1 MHSEAQGMRGDRVM
15 RRKFGE
21 RGPSGK
27 RPATEKAV
35 GSLVLVVGA
44 AVAGSAAEGAGLP
57 AAWLVG
63 PMLVAVIF
71 ALAQP
76 AGRPDVP
83 QWARRAALGVVGGVL
98 AGAFRPSVLPLI
110 AKEWL
115 TVSLAVSGTLLLSL
129 AAASLLARFARLD
142 RRTAVLGTLP
152 GAASGMLAMSDP
164 LGADPRLV
172 ALMQYAR
179 VVLVVV
185 SAAVV
190 ARLGAPLGGMGPS
203 PDSVAAPSAGAE
215 EILVHGAWTVY
226 GLTAIVAAVG
236 VWAGTRLRL
245 PAGALLG
252 PLVLGVTLEELSV
265 LRCAWPPGVPL
276 LAYALIGTYA
286 GLLFDRASVRRV
298 GRLLPFML
306 ASTLLL
312 MAACSALGWALAALT
327 GTDPLTAYLA
337 TTPGGIDS
345 VTIVAVGSGADASL
359 VLAVQMLRLF
369 AVVLTGALLGRLWS
383 S

>member
-1 MHSEAQGMRGDRVM
+1 MHR
-15 RRKFGE
+15 FGE
-21 RGPSGK
+21 GGSSGK

-35 GSLVLVVGA
+35 GSLVLAVGA
-44 AVAGSAAEGAGLP
+44 AVAGLGAEGAGLP

-63 PMLVAVIF
+63 PMLAAVVF
-71 ALAQP
+71 ALARP
-76 AGRPDVP
+76 EGRPGVP
-83 QWARRAALGVVGGVL
+83 RWARHAALGVVGGVL
-98 AGAFRPSVLPLI
+98 AGVFRLVLPLI
-110 AKEWL
+110 VKEWL
-115 TVSLAVSGTLLLSL
+115 PVSLAVGGTLLLSL
-129 AAASLLARFARLD
+129 VAASLLARFARLD

-152 GAASGMLAMSDP
+152 GAASGMLAMSDT

-190 ARLGAPLGGMGPS
+190 ARFAPPGGGAGPS
-203 PDSVAAPSAGAE
+203 GSSGIASGVADV
-215 EILVHGAWTVY
+215 LVHGAWTVY
-226 GLTAIVAAVG
+226 GLTALVAAVG
-236 VWAGTRLRL
+236 VWAGTRLGL

-252 PLVLGVTLEELSV
+252 PLVLGVTLEELGI
-265 LRCAWPPGVPL
+265 LRLAWPPGVPP
-276 LAYALIGTYA
+276 LAYALIGAYA
-286 GLLFDRASVRRV
+286 GLLFDRASVRRA
-298 GRLLPFML
+298 GRLSPLML
-306 ASTLLL
+306 ASTLIL
-312 MAACSALGWALAALT
+312 MAACAGLGWALAAFT

-345 VTIVAVGSGADASL
+345 VAIVAAGSGADASL

-369 AVVLTGALLGRLWS
+369 AVVLAGALLGRLWS

>member
-1 MHSEAQGMRGDRVM
+1 MRGDRVM

-21 RGPSGK
+21 RGPGGK

-44 AVAGSAAEGAGLP
+44 TVAGLGAQHAGLP

-63 PMLVAVIF
+63 PMLAAVVF
-71 ALAQP
+71 ALARP
-76 AGRPDVP
+76 AVRLEVP
-83 QWARRAALGVVGGVL
+83 RWARRAALGVVGGVL
-98 AGAFRPSVLPLI
+98 AVTFRPSVLPLI

-115 TVSLAVSGTLLLSL
+115 PVSLAVGGTLLLSL
-129 AAASLLARFARLD
+129 AAASLLAKFARLD
-142 RRTAVLGTLP
+142 RRTATLGTLP

-164 LGADPRLV
+164 LGTDPRLV

-185 SAAVV
+185 SAAAV
-190 ARLGAPLGGMGPS
+190 ANFVAPPAGATGPPS
-203 PDSVAAPSAGAE
+203 GSVAAPGAE
-215 EILVHGAWTVY
+215 EVLVHGAWAVY
-226 GLTAIVAAVG
+226 GLTTLVAAVG
-236 VWAGTRLRL
+236 VWAGTRLRV

-252 PLVLGVTLEELSV
+252 PLVLGVALEEAGMLG
-265 LRCAWPPGVPL
+265 LAWPPGVPP
-276 LAYALIGTYA
+276 LAYAVIGIYA
-286 GLLFDRASVRRV
+286 GLLFDRDSVRRA
-298 GRLLPFML
+298 GRLLPLML

-312 MAACSALGWALAALT
+312 MAACAGLGWALATLT
-327 GTDPLTAYLA
+327 GTDLLTAYLA
-337 TTPGGIDS
+337 TTPGGLDS
-345 VTIVAVGSGADASL
+345 VAIVAVGSGADASL

-369 AVVLTGALLGRLWS
+369 AVVLAGVLLGRLWS